1 MLRKAVCW
9 GNISRTQKPE
19 RPQPELQTPTR
30 ATNGDSH
37 LPVGVA
43 AEVPAAQAAQEP
55 SRRRRQEGAQPLR
68 KPGVDEA
75 AVHQLLVGQQGHSD
89 LPDHVQDLRR
99 RRPRG
104 GVWLRARGLGSF
116 TLALHHSDF

>member
-1 MLRKAVCW
+1 MSVLRKTVCW
-9 GNISRTQKPE
+9 GNIFRTQKPE
-19 RPQPELQTPTR
+19 RPQPKLQTATR
-30 ATNGDSH
+30 ATNSDSH

-55 SRRRRQEGAQPLR
+55 SRCRRQERAQPLR

-89 LPDHVQDLRR
+89 LSDHVQDLQRR
-99 RRPRG
+99 RTRG
-104 GVWLRARGLGSF
+104 GVWLRAR
-116 TLALHHSDF
+116 